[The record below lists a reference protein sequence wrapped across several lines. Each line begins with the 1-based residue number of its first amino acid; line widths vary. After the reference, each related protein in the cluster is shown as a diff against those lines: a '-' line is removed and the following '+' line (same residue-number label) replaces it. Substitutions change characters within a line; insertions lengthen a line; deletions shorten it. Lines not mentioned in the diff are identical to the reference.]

1 MKIATWNINSIRARA
16 DRALGVLDRWDLDVL
31 LLQETKCKPEQF
43 PVAAFEAAGYE
54 VAAVGLS
61 QWNGVAIV
69 SRVGLENVRTSFPG
83 QPGFAKEDAEGNLI
97 GEPVL
102 EARAIGATC
111 GGVDVWS
118 LYVPNGRALNDPH
131 YRYKL
136 EFLDKLKDATGA
148 WLAENPNQQLLLGG
162 DWNVVP
168 TDDDVWDV
176 NEFEIYVTGP
186 ERAAFNAFGEV
197 GMREMTRNAEGAIY
211 TFWDY
216 QRLRFP
222 KNEGMRIDFAW
233 GSPALAERVAAAYID
248 RNERKGK
255 GASDHVPVVIEIADL
270 HIAS

>member
-43 PVAAFEAAGYE
+43 PIAAFEEAGYQ
-54 VAAVGLS
+54 VAATGLS

-118 LYVPNGRALNDPH
+118 LYVPNGRALNDAH

-197 GMREMTRNAEGAIY
+197 GMREMTRSAEGAIY

-233 GSPALAERVAAAYID
+233 GSPALAERVSAAHID

-255 GASDHVPVVIEIADL
+255 GASDHVPVVLEIAD
-270 HIAS
+270 